1 MKINN
6 ILMIVAIVAVTF
18 ALVNLIIHYDDAVE
32 FTGFATGQDT
42 GTANVTI
49 LSQASVE
56 FITNTIDWGLGS
68 VNEIPTSALL
78 VTNGTV
84 DGGNWSAVSQ
94 ALVLQ
99 NDGNTNISVT
109 LTSTLATTF
118 LGGTAVTPL
127 FQLKVSDNETD
138 SCDSAHNEMTD
149 FTEVN
154 GTAQNAC
161 LNLSYYNTFDTI
173 KIDVQLR
180 VPSDASPGIKGAV
193 ITAIATPI

>member
-161 LNLSYYNTFDTI
+161 LNLSSYNIFDTI

>member
-6 ILMIVAIVAVTF
+6 VLMIVAIVAVTF

-161 LNLSYYNTFDTI
+161 LNLSYYNDLDTI
-173 KIDVQLR
+173 KIDVLLR
-180 VPSDASPGIKGAV
+180 IPEDATPELKSAT